1 MVYEMFQAKVADS
14 LRSQLGSDYQL
25 VLQKVPK
32 NNGTILNGLSIM
44 RKGAGVSP
52 TIYLESYYERFQEG
66 TSFNFIIQE
75 ILQIYQEHTAVTHLD
90 FSILNDFSL
99 LRDKV
104 MYKLI
109 HTASNRELL
118 QDIPSIPYLD
128 LSIVFYLFLEKN
140 EYGQMTALIHNDHLE
155 SWNTCLEEL
164 YRLASAN
171 TPEFLPADLKP
182 MSDVMKSI
190 AQEQLGTD
198 YREDFIDELMSSPD
212 ASPLYVLTNSSGICG
227 ACALLYP
234 DQLKNFADML
244 ESDLVILPSSIHEV
258 LLVPYDDHISFDELA
273 HMVSH
278 INRAEVPVEDRLSDQ
293 VYLYSRALDQVI
305 FAGSPV
311 CSVLS

>member
-14 LRSQLGSDYQL
+14 LRSQLGGDYQL